1 MLTEALN
8 VTIFVSSFLNFV
20 RALNERSY
28 WLIEMNIRKTLQ
40 ASAFSFTVL
49 NLAKKAV
56 LHFFLIM
63 LNYIMSA
70 LQKKQLKLPK
80 QSTLKKNR

>member
-70 LQKKQLKLPK
+70 LQKKG
-80 QSTLKKNR
+80 N

>member
-28 WLIEMNIRKTLQ
+28 WLIEMNIRKVSDLDQNKKSKFHYCYIDLAIRPSFAKHFKEYQENTSASTLQ
-40 ASAFSFTVL
+40 W
-49 NLAKKAV
+49 
-56 LHFFLIM
+56 
-63 LNYIMSA
+63 
-70 LQKKQLKLPK
+70 
-80 QSTLKKNR
+80 